1 MADKPVFL
9 ALCQERAHSRLEN
22 TPMRINTLS
31 LRCPRR
37 LALLMWPIFL
47 AWMALPVAHASGSLA
62 QTQCAVCHGP
72 QGQSTDAQFPQL
84 AAQNADYLRKQLQDF
99 QAGRRSNP
107 IMTPMALSLTPA
119 QIDELAL
126 YFSLQPGTPHP
137 GDDELLAQVGRY
149 IYERGNI
156 YSKVPACR
164 SCHGDAGA
172 GNARLPRLAGQQPDY
187 VEKQLLRF
195 QHKER
200 QNDSGVMG
208 FVTEGLTPL
217 EMRAVAAY
225 IGQMQPVASSAK
237 AKKK

>member
-1 MADKPVFL
+1 
-9 ALCQERAHSRLEN
+9 
-22 TPMRINTLS
+22 MRIKILL
-31 LRCPRR
+31 LRCPHR

-84 AAQNADYLRKQLQDF
+84 AAQNADYLRKQLLDF
-99 QAGRRSNP
+99 QSGRRNNP
-107 IMTPMALSLTPA
+107 VMTPMALSLTPT
-119 QIDELAL
+119 QIEALAL
-126 YFSLQPGTPHP
+126 YFSQQPGTPHP
-137 GDDELLAQVGRY
+137 GDDELLTQVGRY